1 MALCVLYLKRDG
13 DSVVL
18 GAYDSCGNSKHKAQE
33 FLDGT
38 NGNNKH
44 IGEIREIKKPSKKEL
59 EKLGKT
65 LIPKYEK
72 DFFALE
78 EQKAAEK
85 VILEEKKN
93 EVVKDEK
100 NVSVATEEKSEN
112 TAEKYYKNE
121 HGKYEIYY
129 ATKGD
134 SKNGNSYEN
143 KFVETLENAKIQ
155 EAKGFIYI
163 KRENDSPELIEAKK
177 KELKPYKNAKEC
189 FIALGIEVAEPKKT
203 EQKVIAKTIESKPEF
218 TPRQNVQHSFGES
231 KSDRSLDNLKNELVT
246 MKQEIRKLNDKIYDC
261 AKKTDITNALDS
273 KLSSLSR
280 NLKEYFESVI
290 VKGLSTTP
298 DKEFIAK
305 KFDNMTEGVA
315 ETLDGFALDIQNTKS
330 AAEAIQ
336 GKVTAVEGILS
347 QKGVTISKETAPIND
362 DAKAIA
368 NAKRLVDRLIADI
381 AAAAVEYGNN
391 KDVLDNLAEKEAQHN
406 QEMIERTEQAKID
419 ARQEV
424 LIELLDKYENIDVL
438 LESENDRT
446 ISAFLKNNGLTVD
459 EELKKGTEI
468 EITTE
473 KCEQYLTKAKG
484 VEDAGKYRVIRSAYH
499 FGKKYF
505 PAEIEKITE

>member
-1 MALCVLYLKRDG
+1 MAKIVVLYLKRDKK
-13 DSVVL
+13 SQSIEV
-18 GAYDSCGNSKHKAQE
+18 
-33 FLDGT
+33 
-38 NGNNKH
+38 
-44 IGEIREIKKPSKKEL
+44 GEIEKNFLADAEKFLSENGGFGKIFEGKLSNRDKNKEKEELKKL
-59 EKLGKT
+59 HQ
-65 LIPKYEK
+65 
-72 DFFALE
+72 DAFE
-78 EQKAAEK
+78 EWEHQKAAK
-85 VILEEKKN
+85 ANNEEKKDDAPKSEQDIPN
-93 EVVKDEK
+93 
-100 NVSVATEEKSEN
+100 TEEVKSEN
-112 TAEKYYKNE
+112 TAEEYYKNE
-121 HGKYEIYY
+121 KGRYVIFYKYNDINCE
-129 ATKGD
+129 KPVD
-134 SKNGNSYEN
+134 
-143 KFVETLENAKIQ
+143 TLDNAKV
-155 EAKGFIYI
+155 EERKGFIYI
-163 KRENDSPELIEAKK
+163 QRKSDTPEIIKTKRN
-177 KELKPYKNAKEC
+177 ELKAYKNEKDC
-189 FIALGIEVAEPKKT
+189 LSALGFSTATQRKP
-203 EQKVIAKTIESKPEF
+203 ESKVEHKSEGI
-218 TPRQNVQHSFGES
+218 PRQNTYHGFNES
-231 KSDRSLDNLKNELVT
+231 KSDRSLDNFKNELII

-261 AKKTDITNALDS
+261 AKKADIANALDS

>member
-1 MALCVLYLKRDG
+1 MANIVVLYLKRDKKSQSIEVG
-13 DSVVL
+13 EKEV
-18 GAYDSCGNSKHKAQE
+18 K
-33 FLDGT
+33 FLPDAEKFLSD
-38 NGNNKH
+38 NGNFGKIFEGKLSNRDKNK
-44 IGEIREIKKPSKKEL
+44 EKEELKKLHQASFAEWEQQEAEL
-59 EKLGKT
+59 EKAST
-65 LIPKYEK
+65 
-72 DFFALE
+72 
-78 EQKAAEK
+78 
-85 VILEEKKN
+85 EEKKD
-93 EVVKDEK
+93 ETPKSEKDIPIT
-100 NVSVATEEKSEN
+100 TEEKSEN
-112 TAEKYYKNE
+112 TAEEYYKNE
-121 HGKYEIYY
+121 KGKYVIVYKCKDLIG
-129 ATKGD
+129 TKPID
-134 SKNGNSYEN
+134 A
-143 KFVETLENAKIQ
+143 LDNAKA
-155 EAKGFIYI
+155 EEKKGFIYI
-163 KRENDSPELIEAKK
+163 QRKTDTPEIIETKK
-177 KELKPYKNAKEC
+177 KELKVYKNEKD
-189 FIALGIEVAEPKKT
+189 FSSALGIAVAEPKKT

-218 TPRQNVQHSFGES
+218 TSRHNVQPSFGES
-231 KSDRSLDNLKNELVT
+231 KNDRSLDNLKNELVT
-246 MKQEIRKLNDKIYDC
+246 MKQEIRKLNDRIYDC

-280 NLKEYFESVI
+280 NLKEYIESVI

-305 KFDNMTEGVA
+305 KIDNMTEGVA

-424 LIELLDKYENIDVL
+424 LIELLDKYENIDAL

-459 EELKKGTEI
+459 EELKKGSEI
-468 EITTE
+468 EISTE
-473 KCEQYLTKAKG
+473 KCEYYLTRAKG
-484 VEDAGKYRVIRSAYH
+484 VEDAGKYKITRSAYH

-505 PAEIEKITE
+505 PAEIEKVTE